1 MNDCM
6 FLMVLLSFVVMQ
18 LYADWQNYQLRI
30 SAPTIDKDSSD
41 VIKITGT
48 SSGFVIAV
56 ASVNLLFNL
65 IFPLQFRN
73 QNFYLSKDLVAT
85 ILTRL
90 WM

>member
-1 MNDCM
+1 MINDCL
-6 FLMVLLSFVVMQ
+6 FLIVLLSFVVMQ
-18 LYADWQNYQLRI
+18 LYADWQNYQLRR
-30 SAPTIDKDSSD
+30 SASIGDKDSSD

-56 ASVNLLFNL
+56 ASVNLLLNL

-85 ILTRL
+85 ILSRS
-90 WM
+90 